1 MAGFRIKYDINRIWV
16 RIQPLRK
23 TRIRIQ
29 YFYQIGSGSSVFKI
43 FTKQLLEIIMH
54 TFVPRI
60 QIWVLNPVPDPYPDP
75 LVIVRSKRLSIY
87 TEICA
92 SSLHCRHNQRSPKEQ
107 NYHKMRILR
116 KWFWRLRMWAKL
128 TLLLCWFA
136 LSQWCKR
143 SLNTTPESRGHEQLD
158 IQEWTEQR

>member
-1 MAGFRIKYDINRIWV
+1 MAGFRIKYDIDRIWV

-60 QIWVLNPVPDPYPDP
+60 RIWVLNPVPDQMGTCKVEAFFD
-75 LVIVRSKRLSIY
+75 LNRNLRVLS
-87 TEICA
+87 
-92 SSLHCRHNQRSPKEQ
+92 
-107 NYHKMRILR
+107 
-116 KWFWRLRMWAKL
+116 
-128 TLLLCWFA
+128 A
-136 LSQWCKR
+136 L
-143 SLNTTPESRGHEQLD
+143 PA
-158 IQEWTEQR
+158 